1 MNRDETL
8 TLIQQMEHARQHL
21 HELYEEYGFGHA
33 CVLEQSMLL
42 DELINQYN
50 RMFQTKK
57 QSHYVLGQ
65 IIDNDDVISSPSPH
79 SFYAEL

>member
-1 MNRDETL
+1 MICTK
-8 TLIQQMEHARQHL
+8 Q
-21 HELYEEYGFGHA
+21 YGFGHA

-57 QSHYVLGQ
+57 LTQL
-65 IIDNDDVISSPSPH
+65 I
-79 SFYAEL
+79 